1 MFHTLFTIAVCGCVG
16 KGVFY
21 VIDHLVEANIK
32 DEIEIREKYAE
43 CIRTAYNAYT
53 TIKNRT
59 ETEKRGE

>member
-1 MFHTLFTIAVCGCVG
+1 MLYTLFTIAVCGYVG

-32 DEIEIREKYAE
+32 EELEMREKYAE

-53 TIKNRT
+53 TTKNRT